1 MAVTGPRWSL
11 APETASFSLQASCLQ
26 QSTTVILTCHTADLL
41 AERIAARKAE
51 GKAQNK
57 LGKNVTEIS
66 RIRYEGALERTLS

>member
-1 MAVTGPRWSL
+1 MTGTMLRL
-11 APETASFSLQASCLQ
+11 APENAVPSLRLFLFSQHLSQFV
-26 QSTTVILTCHTADLL
+26 THTAGLL

-51 GKAQNK
+51 GKAQKK